1 MLMLLRTAVAVV
13 IVMLGASSPAEAQ
26 AAAPQAKSSA
36 EPAKAAP
43 PSPGKP
49 QPAAGKQTA
58 LPSGK
63 VPAPKA
69 SQTAGASNAPA
80 QPPNT
85 DQLVEP
91 TGFAYTPEGRRDP
104 FVSLLRR
111 GSSTRASAPSLRPP
125 GLGGLSVEEITL
137 RGTVRNRED
146 FVGIAQG
153 ADQKTYIVR
162 AGDKLLDGTIRM
174 ISQTEMVIVQQIN
187 DPLSLD
193 KQREVRKVLR
203 QIEAK

>member
-1 MLMLLRTAVAVV
+1 MLLRTAVAVV
-13 IVMLGASSPAEAQ
+13 IVMLLGASSPAEAQ
-26 AAAPQAKSSA
+26 AAALQAKSSA

-58 LPSGK
+58 SPSGK

-69 SQTAGASNAPA
+69 SQAAGASNAAA
-80 QPPNT
+80 QPPTT

-111 GSSTRASAPSLRPP
+111 GSSSRASAPSLRPP

-162 AGDKLLDGTIRM
+162 AGDKLLDGTIRT